1 MAEESIFAQGPE
13 NRSMP
18 QATVVPI
25 LHYADVLKASEW
37 LCRAFGF
44 SEHLR
49 IGTHR
54 IQLSV
59 GAGAVVVAQSQ
70 HLETKPGIFYH
81 STMVRVQD
89 AIGHCN
95 AARGAGAEIVSEP
108 SDQPF
113 GERQYTA
120 KDLAGHAW
128 TFSQS
133 LKDVDPISWGG
144 QLASKNAG

>member
-1 MAEESIFAQGPE
+1 MAEVSAFTQDPS

-18 QATVVPI
+18 EATVIPV
-25 LHYADVLKASEW
+25 LHYPNVLIASEW

-44 SEHLR
+44 SERLR

-59 GAGAVVVAQSQ
+59 GAAAIVVAQSQ
-70 HLETKPGIFYH
+70 QDSPKTGIDRH
-81 STMVRVQD
+81 SIMVRVQD
-89 AIGHCN
+89 AFRHCEV
-95 AARGAGAEIVSEP
+95 ARLTGAEIVSEP
-108 SDQPF
+108 CDQVF

-120 KDLAGHAW
+120 IDVAGHAW

-133 LKDVDPISWGG
+133 LVDVDPISWGG
-144 QLASKNAG
+144 EFVGER